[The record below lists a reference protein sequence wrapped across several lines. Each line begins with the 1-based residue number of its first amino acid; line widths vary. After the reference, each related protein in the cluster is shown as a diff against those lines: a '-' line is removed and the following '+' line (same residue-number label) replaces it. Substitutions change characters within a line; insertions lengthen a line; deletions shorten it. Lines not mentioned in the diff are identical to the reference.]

1 MMPFSSKSR
10 ELQELSS
17 WRFRIFLAYDNKKEQ
32 EKFSFRQ
39 TKGIRPKGSKT
50 TNYPKHRDFF
60 FQ

>member
-1 MMPFSSKSR
+1 
-10 ELQELSS
+10 LSS